1 VPTTVEYRHHKPS
14 YYCHE
19 MTTCGNNI
27 MCTINYAVESISI
40 IAYHIYSRHYDVM
53 KFSVTFYR
61 DFFQDLRTNR
71 TVWFLLKRN
80 DGGEILNHF
89 IYHKILYNIVLYL
102 RHVFFFTSINQE
114 CNIIMSIDCIGILVF
129 VFKSHQRPFSF

>member
-1 VPTTVEYRHHKPS
+1 MLIILTTIIVPTTVEYRHHKPS
-14 YYCHE
+14 YHCHE

-61 DFFQDLRTNR
+61 DFFRISER
-71 TVWFLLKRN
+71 IEPYGFS
-80 DGGEILNHF
+80 LN
-89 IYHKILYNIVLYL
+89 VMTA
-102 RHVFFFTSINQE
+102 V
-114 CNIIMSIDCIGILVF
+114 
-129 VFKSHQRPFSF
+129 KS